1 MSLRWALK
9 DGATQYSS
17 HILNFELVFME
28 IFASYFSG
36 MTIFTRGQG
45 IRNKYSFNFCEYT
58 LGDNLV
64 NGSQA
69 MPANSHLFSI

>member
-1 MSLRWALK
+1 
-9 DGATQYSS
+9 
-17 HILNFELVFME
+17 ME

-36 MTIFTRGQG
+36 MTIFTRGRG

-69 MPANSHLFSI
+69 MPANSHLLSI